1 MVKWRRQRGGD
12 SIIQGKASGTG
23 GATGAAFANTAA
35 D

>member
-1 MVKWRRQRGGD
+1 MAAPERGD